1 MSSINTNGINV
12 NYPIPGV
19 NNNSQGF
26 RNNFASIKTNL
37 DTAATEIT
45 DLQNKVVVKQALTGT
60 TVNNDMANTLISNAL
75 TRSFRASMYNLGGDL
90 SGVVNINAS
99 LGDVLYGT
107 INGNTSLTFSNW
119 PSAGTQAN
127 IEIQLTVSNNYS
139 ITFPSSLVYNGNLGA
154 STIENAT
161 NSGGN
166 LVITAPANVTQ
177 LNYVISTIDCGNSLY
192 ITPINRPRQST
203 QIQERLISPKGFQ
216 GDVNGD
222 VAVGPSFDQIA
233 ISNTTTTSN
242 IFTTTGNTVQ
252 LYTDLPIVFTG
263 TTFGGPTAGQTYYVR
278 NVVSSNTFTVS
289 STLGG
294 ANISLTTASGTMYAN
309 PTGYI
314 YIATDAYNSTAY
326 TTAVSQTYA
335 NGMVTLSGNTASL
348 ANNSPIIFTANMGGL
363 VSNTVYYVKSFTGA
377 NIFVSRSR
385 TAGVADSTVTLSAN
399 TTATTATFYVGNDIW
414 KRIAL
419 TSW

>member
-60 TVNNDMANTLISNAL
+60 TINNDMANTLISNAL

-289 STLGG
+289 SILGG